1 MPGIGKWIVAA
12 VLAGLASALGGLVA
26 RGADKAITRGREAV
40 LPPSPLP
47 PITVKARQY
56 GGLGGDIRNRSEM
69 SVRDWV
75 DFGDPRVYL
84 NATTVDLV
92 VEATVDRAVI
102 LSQLEVRV
110 ESRGAP
116 PRIFDH
122 GYLAGGAMEIRSF
135 HVDLADPTPE
145 VRPADGSSD
154 FPFTVSHLDP
164 ERFIIEVTSSTPG
177 DFTWRFDVHWL
188 CKGQSGVVTA
198 NQQGPPFRLIVD
210 PRLY

>member
-1 MPGIGKWIVAA
+1 MAVAVPGIGKWIVAA

-40 LPPSPLP
+40 LPPTPLP
-47 PITVKARQY
+47 PITVKAYQY
-56 GGLGGDIRNRSEM
+56 GFSSGDVGGP
-69 SVRDWV
+69 WV
-75 DFGDPRVYL
+75 WLDT
-84 NATTVDLV
+84 TTVDLV

-110 ESRGAP
+110 ESRGTP
-116 PRIFDH
+116 PRIFDSND
-122 GYLAGGAMEIRSF
+122 YFRGALEIRPF
-135 HVDLADPTPE
+135 HVDLAEPTPE
-145 VRPADGSSD
+145 VRPVDATPD
-154 FPFTVSHLDP
+154 FPYSVSPLDP
-164 ERFIIEVTSSTPG
+164 EHFLIDVTSSTPG